1 MVDLPHEIFRLRP
14 GIQHAPEHLGSP
26 KNNAQRI
33 AQIMRYYA
41 QYVAFESVY
50 LLQLGPSGREPTIGA
65 GQFPRAIGN
74 PLFKLRIRLLKLL
87 IENNI
92 VECDGK
98 PAGEDFNE
106 RAVGG

>member
-1 MVDLPHEIFRLRP
+1 MVDLCHEIFRLRP

-50 LLQLGPSGREPTIGA
+50 LLQLGPSGRESTIGA

-92 VECDGK
+92 VECTGI
-98 PAGEDFNE
+98 PAHSALRSD
-106 RAVGG
+106 AI